1 MREEK
6 VPTPGW
12 LNYTRYGTFAHIY
25 ADAPE
30 EKAWSWTIS
39 QVKSILHD
47 EVYIGNSVHGKQTSI
62 SYKNKKQ
69 IHRPKE
75 FWLRVENTHEALV
88 PKEDFER
95 IQEQIE
101 HRRRKMKIA
110 ETQIFAGLLKCGDC
124 GGCLSYNTH
133 ISGNKAVGFYNCTA
147 YRQYGKKGNLC
158 TAHYIRYDVLYEFVL
173 SQIRHWCRFAQTD
186 EQSLL
191 EHFLQSG
198 DREKAGAMKK
208 KSAELSKAEKRRA
221 EVDKMFVRLY
231 EDRVNESISEQ
242 NYRMLSQKYQAEQEE
257 LAEKIETLS
266 AELSAVKQSEADA
279 EKWVALLKQ
288 YAEPKELD
296 ATLLNALIEKIVV
309 HEAEKDDKGLRTQ
322 DVDIYFRF
330 VRRID

>member
-1 MREEK
+1 
-6 VPTPGW
+6 
-12 LNYTRYGTFAHIY
+12 
-25 ADAPE
+25 
-30 EKAWSWTIS
+30 
-39 QVKSILHD
+39 
-47 EVYIGNSVHGKQTSI
+47 
-62 SYKNKKQ
+62 
-69 IHRPKE
+69 
-75 FWLRVENTHEALV
+75 
-88 PKEDFER
+88 
-95 IQEQIE
+95 
-101 HRRRKMKIA
+101 
-110 ETQIFAGLLKCGDC
+110 
-124 GGCLSYNTH
+124 
-133 ISGNKAVGFYNCTA
+133 
-147 YRQYGKKGNLC
+147 
-158 TAHYIRYDVLYEFVL
+158 
-173 SQIRHWCRFAQTD
+173 
-186 EQSLL
+186 
-191 EHFLQSG
+191 
-198 DREKAGAMKK
+198 MKK